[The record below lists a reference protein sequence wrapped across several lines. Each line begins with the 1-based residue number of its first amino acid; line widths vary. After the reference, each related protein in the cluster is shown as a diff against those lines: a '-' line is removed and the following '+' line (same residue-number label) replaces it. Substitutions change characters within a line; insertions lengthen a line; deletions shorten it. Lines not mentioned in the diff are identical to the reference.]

1 MQELKIFQ
9 KQKDFLV
16 CVDSDGCAMDTMDI
30 KHFRC
35 FGPCMVEEWGLEAWE
50 KPILDRWNEINLYT
64 MTRGIN
70 RFKGLALALTEIDKQ
85 YTPIEG
91 VEELA
96 AWAENAPELSNGA
109 RPGTLQRGPRQ
120 GHRDRQGSCPGQSPL
135 LV

>member
-1 MQELKIFQ
+1 MQELNIFQ
-9 KQKDFLV
+9 KQKRLP
-16 CVDSDGCAMDTMDI
+16 GLRGLGRLRHGYHGYQALPLLWP
-30 KHFRC
+30 
-35 FGPCMVEEWGLEAWE
+35 PCMVEEWGLEAWE

-70 RFKGLALALTEIDKQ
+70 RFKGPGSGPDRDRQAVH
-85 YTPIEG
+85 PIEG
-91 VEELA
+91 WKSYRLGRE
-96 AWAENAPELSNGA
+96 